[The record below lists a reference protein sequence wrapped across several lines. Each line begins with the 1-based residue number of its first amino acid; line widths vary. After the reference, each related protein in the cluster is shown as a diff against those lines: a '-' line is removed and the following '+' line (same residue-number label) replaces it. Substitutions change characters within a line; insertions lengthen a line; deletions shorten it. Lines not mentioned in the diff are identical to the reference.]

1 MPGAIGPDDGRYLD
15 ETSDAERITVIETT
29 GALPPGRRRRRK
41 PAPERSGD
49 GMTRHLPVTVVTVI
63 LADDPFESEQQA
75 SVWLGGLDLEQSDEL
90 LEEAFSVL
98 DRLLAATAAAT
109 GRPYVTIWGD
119 DEALAARI
127 GIADGTEAAE
137 GRLREAVRIDVRG
150 GTEAPRRDRVA
161 RTMPLA
167 RIAAVLRGRE
177 RPRNCELLVPR
188 VSSDL
193 RAGRLLA
200 AACAIETAIALT
212 VEEMADEIDEP
223 SHHDD
228 LESLRMMLPDLTELT
243 DAAIGASDP
252 WPGLRDSLA
261 RPLEVAE
268 RVIRRVRLLEP

>member
-1 MPGAIGPDDGRYLD
+1 M
-15 ETSDAERITVIETT
+15 IETV

-41 PAPERSGD
+41 PAPERPENE
-49 GMTRHLPVTVVTVI
+49 TPRHVPITVVTVI
-63 LADDPFESEQQA
+63 LADDPFESGDQA

-90 LEEAFSVL
+90 LEEAFAVL
-98 DRLLAATAAAT
+98 DRLLSATAAAT
-109 GRPYVTIWGD
+109 GRPYVTVWGD

-127 GIADGTEAAE
+127 GIADGTEAAA
-137 GRLREAVRIDVRG
+137 GRFRESVRIDVRG

-177 RPRNCELLVPR
+177 RSRSCELLVPR

-200 AACAIETAIALT
+200 AACAIETSIALT
-212 VEEMADEIDEP
+212 VEEMAGEMDEP

-228 LESLRMMLPDLTELT
+228 IERLRAMLPDLTELT
-243 DAAIGASDP
+243 EAAIVATEP
-252 WPGLRDSLA
+252 WPGLRESLSE
-261 RPLEVAE
+261 PLEVAE